1 MTAPS
6 PNRTYQQLRA
16 HLAFLKL
23 DAAADALAQVLD
35 GADDASHVEPPR
47 VS

>member
-16 HLAFLKL
+16 HLAYLKL
-23 DAAADALAQVLD
+23 DAAGGRWSGRPQ
-35 GADDASHVEPPR
+35 SR
-47 VS
+47 ST